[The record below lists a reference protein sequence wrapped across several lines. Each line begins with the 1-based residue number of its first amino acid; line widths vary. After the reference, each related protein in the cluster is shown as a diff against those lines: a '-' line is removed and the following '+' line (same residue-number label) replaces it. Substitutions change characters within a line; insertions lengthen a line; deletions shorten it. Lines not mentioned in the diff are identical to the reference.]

1 MNNTKKSLE
10 KIGARKVVLSRE
22 TLRTL
27 ASGDLSAIH
36 GGLFYGTQF
45 CGTLACTIV
54 TTGGSYEADCYS
66 GTLATCL

>member
-1 MNNTKKSLE
+1 MNNTKSVAKM
-10 KIGARKVVLSRE
+10 GARKLVLSRE

-27 ASGDLSAIH
+27 ASGDLSGIR

-54 TTGGSYEADCYS
+54 TTGGSIEADCAS
-66 GTLATCL
+66 VTTCY